1 MSSIRYHSMLVKGY
15 LPLGNAIVHGM
26 VYAIG
31 LLALAVSL
39 QLLISYR
46 WPHWFRAAVA
56 WLAGSL
62 FVVASIW
69 LLVIN
74 FTIITLGIALVSLY
88 SVLNLLRVI
97 AGRSDER
104 YLRTSVAYTSVWLG
118 LAQVVFVY
126 AMLGTLVWPVSF
138 DTYLIA
144 IAGLQLITAIAILL
158 SVQRQLRRTLL
169 PKELEDISDSQLPTV
184 TVAVPVRNEAG
195 LLEACLTSILSSNY
209 PKLEVLAFDDH
220 SHDKTPEI
228 IRSFAH
234 SGVRFIRTA
243 EPVDGWLAKNQ
254 AYDSLVQAANGEYIL
269 FVGAD
274 IRLAP
279 RSIRQ
284 MVSLLAKRN
293 KRMLAVLPLNRA
305 VTRVPALQ
313 AMRYYWEMAP
323 PRRLFRR
330 PPVLS
335 SCWIIERKAL
345 KRYGGFA
352 AMRQSM
358 SPEAHLAR
366 STVKD
371 NDSYS
376 FIRSDERLG
385 ITSEKDLRQQRAT
398 ARLRRYPQVHRRPE
412 LVLMY
417 TVGQLVLLLAPLLVA
432 AIGLGNLLIVV
443 LALAAL
449 AIHTLAFGLI
459 QRPIFPRAAAWK
471 AYAAFVPAIVSDIW
485 YLNQSMILYEFGTLT
500 WKGREVTRP
509 VMNRKAN

>member
-1 MSSIRYHSMLVKGY
+1 V
-15 LPLGNAIVHGM
+15 PGNAIVLGM

-46 WPHWFRAAVA
+46 WPRWFRVVTACLASISFVA
-56 WLAGSL
+56 
-62 FVVASIW
+62 ASIW
-69 LLVIN
+69 LLAIN
-74 FTIITLGIALVSLY
+74 FAIVTLGIALVSLY
-88 SVLNLLRVI
+88 GVVNMLRVI
-97 AGRSDER
+97 VGRSDER
-104 YLRTSVAYTSVWLG
+104 YLRTSVAYTSMWLG
-118 LAQVVFVY
+118 LAQVILIY
-126 AMLGTLVWPVSF
+126 SMLGTFVWFVPREV
-138 DTYLIA
+138 YVLA
-144 IAGLQLITAIAILL
+144 LAGLQLVVAIAILL
-158 SVQRQLRRTLL
+158 SVRRQLRTTLL
-169 PKELEDISDSQLPTV
+169 PKELEDISDGQLPTV

-195 LLEACLTSILSSNY
+195 LLEACLTSILASNY

-243 EPVDGWLAKNQ
+243 EPAGGWLAKNQ
-254 AYDSLVQAANGEYIL
+254 AYDSLVQAANGDYIL
-269 FVGAD
+269 FMGAD
-274 IRLAP
+274 VRLAP

-284 MVSLLAKRN
+284 LVSLLSKRN
-293 KRMLAVLPLNRA
+293 KHMLAVLPLNRA
-305 VTRVPALQ
+305 VTRVPVLQ

-352 AMRQSM
+352 AVRQSM
-358 SPEAHLAR
+358 SSEAHLAR
-366 STVKD
+366 SAVKD
-371 NDSYS
+371 SDSYS

-385 ITSEKDLRQQRAT
+385 VTSEKDLGQQRST

-417 TVGQLVLLLAPLLVA
+417 TVGQLVLLLAPLGVVAIAILVYANWLVA
-432 AIGLGNLLIVV
+432 A

-449 AIHTLAFGLI
+449 SIHMLAFGLI
-459 QRPIFPRAAAWK
+459 QRPIFPRASAWR
-471 AYAAFVPAIVSDIW
+471 AYAAFLTAIVSDIW
-485 YLNQSMILYEFGTLT
+485 YLNQSMVLYEFGTLT
-500 WKGREVTRP
+500 WKGRDVTQP
-509 VMNRKAN
+509 VMGRNKTD

>member
-1 MSSIRYHSMLVKGY
+1 
-15 LPLGNAIVHGM
+15 M

-46 WPHWFRAAVA
+46 WPRWFRLMAA
-56 WLAGSL
+56 WLAGGL
-62 FVVASIW
+62 FAIASIW
-69 LLVIN
+69 LLNIHLGI
-74 FTIITLGIALVSLY
+74 TTLGIAAVSLY
-88 SVLNLLRVI
+88 SMVNLLRVI

-104 YLRTSVAYTSVWLG
+104 YLSRSVTYTSIWLG
-118 LAQVVFVY
+118 VAQLVLIY
-126 AMLGTLVWPVSF
+126 SMLGTFAWFVPRE
-138 DTYLIA
+138 TYLLVLA
-144 IAGLQLITAIAILL
+144 ALQFVVAVVILL
-158 SVQRQLRRTLL
+158 SVLRQMRTTLL
-169 PKELEDISDSQLPTV
+169 PKELEDISDGQLPTV

-220 SHDKTPEI
+220 SQDKTPEI

-243 EPVDGWLAKNQ
+243 EPAVGWLAKNQ
-254 AYDSLVQAANGEYIL
+254 AYDSLARAASGDYIL

-274 IRLAP
+274 VRLAP

-284 MVSLLAKRN
+284 IISLLVKRD
-293 KRMLAVLPLNRA
+293 KRMLAVLPLSLLVVRPS
-305 VTRVPALQ
+305 VLQ

-345 KRYGGFA
+345 ERYGGFA
-352 AMRQSM
+352 SVRQSV
-358 SPEAHLAR
+358 SPEAHFAR
-366 STVKD
+366 SAVKD
-371 NDSYS
+371 GDTYS
-376 FIRSDERLG
+376 FIRSDQRLG
-385 ITSEKDLRQQRAT
+385 VASEKRLGQQRAT

-417 TVGQLVLLLAPLLVA
+417 TLGQLVLLLAPLVVA
-432 AIGLGNLLIVV
+432 MVALLAYNNWPIMT

-449 AIHTLAFGLI
+449 IIHTLAFGLI
-459 QRPIFPRAAAWK
+459 QRPIFPRAATWR
-471 AYAAFVPAIVSDIW
+471 AYAAFLPAIASDIW
-485 YLNQSMILYEFGTLT
+485 YLNQSMLLYEFGTLT
-500 WKGREVTRP
+500 WKGRDVTRQ
-509 VMNRKAN
+509 VMDRKAS